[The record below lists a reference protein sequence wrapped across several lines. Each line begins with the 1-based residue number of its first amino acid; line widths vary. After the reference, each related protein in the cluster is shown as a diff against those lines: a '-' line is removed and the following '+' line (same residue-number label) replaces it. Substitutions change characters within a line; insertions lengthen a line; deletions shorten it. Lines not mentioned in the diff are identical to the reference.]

1 LVGGWGRLCFVGS
14 IIAYTTCGFLS
25 GAWGSVVGLGG
36 CNKGVLLSV
45 ESALDAMDTV
55 GDLVGMSTAGVC
67 N

>member
-1 LVGGWGRLCFVGS
+1 MTLCMPLF
-14 IIAYTTCGFLS
+14 T
-25 GAWGSVVGLGG
+25 SVVGLGG

-55 GDLVGMSTAGVC
+55 GDLVGMSIATGGC